1 MLDSISLEGL
11 AALLALVLTLLTG
24 LCGGAWWASA
34 IYAKVGQLVREM
46 QAINVQLSTSQADQ
60 RSINADIFEQIGA
73 HGQRLT
79 KVETKI
85 GL

>member
-1 MLDSISLEGL
+1 MLDSLSLEGVS
-11 AALLALVLTLLTG
+11 ALLALVITFLGL

-34 IYAKVGQLVREM
+34 IYAKVGQLVREL
-46 QAINVQLSTSQADQ
+46 QAINVQLAQATADQ